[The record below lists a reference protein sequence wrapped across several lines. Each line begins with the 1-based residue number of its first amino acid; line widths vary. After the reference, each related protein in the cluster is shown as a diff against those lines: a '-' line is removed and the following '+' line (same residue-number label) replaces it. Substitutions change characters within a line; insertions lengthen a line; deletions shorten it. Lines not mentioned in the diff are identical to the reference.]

1 MVLPTVIKGLG
12 KAYLKGKGKKLLGGK
27 SVDYWKNKMKQKKF
41 TDAIKEAGE
50 QVTGK
55 LKKTAA
61 SEDANIG
68 VTHPALTDTAPVA
81 EKVVPAGPIL
91 NTSMTK

>member
-1 MVLPTVIKGLG
+1 MVLAVLKGLG
-12 KAYLKGKGKKLLGGK
+12 KAYLKGKGKKVLGAK

-55 LKKTAA
+55 LNKTAK
-61 SEDANIG
+61 N
-68 VTHPALTDTAPVA
+68 L
-81 EKVVPAGPIL
+81 EKLNKTLKKQKKIL
-91 NTSMTK
+91 D